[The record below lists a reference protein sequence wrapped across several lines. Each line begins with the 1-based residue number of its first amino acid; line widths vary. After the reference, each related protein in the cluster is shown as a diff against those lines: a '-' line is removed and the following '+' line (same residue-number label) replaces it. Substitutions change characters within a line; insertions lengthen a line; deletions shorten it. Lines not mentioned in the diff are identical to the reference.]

1 MYLTQLLDMKD
12 AFRDNWNL
20 ENQIAC
26 RLYQLTLQFQPGPH
40 LLIGKFKALITTD
53 DSVLIIFPSG
63 IQPEGWGLFF

>member
-20 ENQIAC
+20 ENQIAL

-40 LLIGKFKALITTD
+40 LLIGEC
-53 DSVLIIFPSG
+53 
-63 IQPEGWGLFF
+63 IQGFNNNRRQCAHYFSIRRSA